1 MSPASRPA
9 ECQKGGRADEIQP
22 TLVSV
27 DAASEPYFAATGWA
41 GDSRHSET
49 PNLGDEPVKQ
59 ASEGATIDELLE
71 SARKWMPATRRIA
84 LRMLGST
91 ARADDACQLVL
102 IRVFKSAGSY
112 DPKQPFGSWFRRI
125 AVNVCIDELR
135 QSKRAAEVMEE
146 ARHLRIAQAPPGDR
160 DEANQ
165 ARERA
170 EEVRTAV
177 TALPPD
183 ERAVVVLRHY
193 EQLRF
198 TEIARILEAP
208 ESTIKTRM
216 TRAFDRLRS
225 ALAVE

>member
-1 MSPASRPA
+1 M
-9 ECQKGGRADEIQP
+9 KQP
-22 TLVSV
+22 RGE
-27 DAASEPYFAATGWA
+27 A
-41 GDSRHSET
+41 
-49 PNLGDEPVKQ
+49 N
-59 ASEGATIDELLE
+59 IDGLLE
-71 SARKWMPATRRIA
+71 SAREWMPAARRIA

-102 IRVFKSAGSY
+102 IRVFKSAATY
-112 DPKQPFGSWFRRI
+112 DAKQPFGSWFRRI

-146 ARHLRIAQAPPGDR
+146 ARRLRIAGTESGDR
-160 DEANQ
+160 DDAER

-170 EEVRTAV
+170 DEVRAAV
-177 TALPPD
+177 TSLPPD

-198 TEIARILEAP
+198 VEIARILEAP

-216 TRAFDRLRS
+216 TRAFDRLRQT
-225 ALAVE
+225 LAVE